1 MPKWYKPQ
9 LNEVGSV
16 WLEPSAEM
24 ARELSADKGNVL
36 EKLRFHCAHGR
47 PEHFAVRCSKLR
59 HASHLTI
66 TVAPTETRL

>member
-1 MPKWYKPQ
+1 MPKWYKPR
-9 LNEVGSV
+9 LKEEGSV

-47 PEHFAVRCSKLR
+47 SEHFAVRRRRLR
-59 HASHLTI
+59 HAFHLTI